1 MLSKLKSRHMWIRIA
16 VLLVSM
22 LVTRRTEASALKQL
36 TSSQTDDLLKRLAAD
51 SEMPKWARL
60 LARGPWL
67 YRMSPIDL
75 VPDAIPFI
83 GRFDDEVLTSVCL
96 SVIARLSPKQHFE
109 RNLHA
114 VKPPA
119 PEPVAKPKRR
129 WPFSR

>member
-1 MLSKLKSRHMWIRIA
+1 MLSKLKSRQMWIRIVA
-16 VLLVSM
+16 LLVSM
-22 LVTRRTEASALKQL
+22 VVMRRTEASVLKQL

-60 LARGPWL
+60 LARAPWL

-75 VPDAIPFI
+75 IPDGIPFI
-83 GRFDDEVLTSVCL
+83 GRFDDEVLTSFCL
-96 SVIARLSPKQHFE
+96 SLIARLSPKQHFE

-114 VKPPA
+114 VKPPP
-119 PEPVAKPKRR
+119 PEPQAKKRR